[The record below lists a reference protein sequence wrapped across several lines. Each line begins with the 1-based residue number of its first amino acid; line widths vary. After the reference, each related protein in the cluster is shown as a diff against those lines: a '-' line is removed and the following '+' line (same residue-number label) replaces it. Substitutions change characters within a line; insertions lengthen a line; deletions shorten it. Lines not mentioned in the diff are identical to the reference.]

1 MTRVAIVG
9 AGGYTGAEL
18 VEILLAHPAVE
29 LVGLFASEKRA
40 ASSERFSDL
49 FPRFAGRVD
58 EVLLPTEVDAI
69 AARHAEVVFLA
80 TPHEASLELAP
91 ALLARGI
98 TVFDLSAAFRLRDAA
113 LYPKHYGFP
122 HTHADLLASA
132 VYGLPE
138 LFRAALREN
147 PALVAVPGCYPTASI
162 LALRPLAEAG
172 ALEPG
177 RRAIIDATSGVSG
190 AGRSPSLKVH
200 FCELSL
206 QAYNVLAHR
215 HNPEIDAYVGA
226 PTLFTPHLGAFDRG
240 ILATI
245 HADLAPGWSAERV
258 RKLYEA
264 RYASE
269 RFVQVLPAGRWPS
282 IGAVRGTNLCHLG
295 LAVDEAHRHVVLS
308 SAIDNLVKGASGQAV
323 QALNCVLGLDEGT
336 ALRGGLL

>member
-18 VEILLAHPAVE
+18 VEILLAHPKVE
-29 LVGLFASEKRA
+29 LAGLFASEKRA
-40 ASSERFSDL
+40 GSSERFSDL

-58 EVLLPTEVDAI
+58 EPLLPTSADAI
-69 AARHAEVVFLA
+69 AAQRAELVFLA

-91 ALLARGI
+91 ELLARGLR
-98 TVFDLSAAFRLRDAA
+98 VLDLSAAFRLPDER

-122 HTHADLLASA
+122 HTHARLLESA

-138 LFRAALREN
+138 LHRAALREQ

-172 ALEPG
+172 ALLPG

-190 AGRSPSLKVH
+190 AGRSATLKVH
-200 FCELSL
+200 FCEVSL

-215 HNPEIDAYVGA
+215 HNPEIDTYVGA
-226 PTLFTPHLGAFDRG
+226 KTLFTPHLGAFDRG

-245 HADLAPGWSAERV
+245 HADLQPGWSAARV
-258 RKLYEA
+258 RELFER
-264 RYASE
+264 RYANE
-269 RFVQVLPAGRWPS
+269 RFVKVLPAGRWPRV
-282 IGAVRGTNLCHLG
+282 GAVRGTNLCHIG
-295 LAVDEAHRHVVLS
+295 LAVDEEHGHVVLS

-323 QALNCVLGLDEGT
+323 QAMNCVLGLDEGT